1 MYLYVTKKQMMR
13 EKEHGDSVIAQELY
27 YQLQKEGFKVFFAK
41 ITLENKIGESY
52 EPYIYAALN
61 SAKVML
67 VIGSKKEYFEAPWVK
82 NEWNRFQTL
91 IKNGAT
97 KTIIPCFKDMDP
109 YDLPE
114 EFAYLQSQDMSKIG
128 FEQDLIYGIKKLIK
142 TEPKKK
148 KSKRPIVVALA
159 IAIILI
165 IVIAI
170 VTVNIPKTNEGNE
183 TAKQIVRQDVL
194 SSSGYTFNV
203 KTEDLKN
210 KIMKIVKDADLQEKT
225 ILDPETGKPI
235 INETT
240 GEEFKYGIKEKNLY
254 PYESSVECVAIG
266 WFTNVNDLPEGSN
279 DIEWS
284 AEDYEDR
291 ETDVTGIRIYSCNGY
306 VTGLAC
312 VAPRYGSGEVELIT
326 IPLNLYNEAKKILG
340 EETSNWK
347 ELVDSGIISEKTYD
361 RSNYEEITDGSF
373 FAGMIM
379 ELSI

>member
-1 MYLYVTKKQMMR
+1 MYLYAIKKQTTR

-27 YQLQKEGFKVFFAK
+27 YSLQKEGFKVFFAK

-61 SAKVML
+61 SSKVML

-82 NEWNRFQTL
+82 NEWSRFQAL
-91 IKNGAT
+91 IKNGDE
-97 KTIIPCFKDMDP
+97 KTIIPCYKEMDP

-114 EFAYLQSQDMSKIG
+114 EFAYLQAQDMSKIG
-128 FEQDLIYGIKKLIK
+128 FEQDLIYGIKKLVK
-142 TEPKKK
+142 KESKKK
-148 KSKRPIVVALA
+148 QNKIPIIV
-159 IAIILI
+159 ISIITIILI
-165 IVIAI
+165 
-170 VTVNIPKTNEGNE
+170 TVVGILMTNSQKTNEGNE

-210 KIMKIVKDADLQEKT
+210 KIMKIVKDANLQEKT
-225 ILDPETGKPI
+225 ILDPETGEPI
-235 INETT
+235 IDETT
-240 GEEFKYGIKEKNLY
+240 GEEFKYGIKEKKLY
-254 PYESSVECVAIG
+254 PYESSIECVAIG
-266 WFTNVNDLPEGSN
+266 WFTNVNDLPEGST

-284 AEDYEDR
+284 AEDYEDQ
-291 ETDVTGIRIYSCNGY
+291 ETDVTGIRIYSSNGY

-312 VAPRYGSGEVELIT
+312 VAPRYGSGDVESIT

-340 EETSNWK
+340 GEESNWK

>member
-1 MYLYVTKKQMMR
+1 MYLYVTKKQMMK

-82 NEWNRFQTL
+82 NEWSRFQAL

-128 FEQDLIYGIKKLIK
+128 FEQDLIYGIKKLIN

-148 KSKRPIVVALA
+148 KSKTPIVVALA
-159 IAIILI
+159 MAIILI

-170 VTVNIPKTNEGNE
+170 VMVNIPKTNEE
-183 TAKQIVRQDVL
+183 TKTVGQIIRKDIM
-194 SSSGYTFNV
+194 STTGYTFNV
-203 KTEDLKN
+203 KVEDLKN

-225 ILDPETGKPI
+225 IINSETGEPI
-235 INETT
+235 IDETT
-240 GEEFKYGIKEKNLY
+240 GEEFQFGMKEKKIYQPEGSL
-254 PYESSVECVAIG
+254 CDAIG
-266 WFTNVNDLPEGSN
+266 WFQECPEDANDT
-279 DIEWS
+279 EWY
-284 AEDYEDR
+284 AEDYEDKK
-291 ETDVTGIRIYSCNGY
+291 TDVTGIRIYSCNGY
-306 VTGLAC
+306 VTGIEC
-312 VAPRYGSGEVELIT
+312 VPPRYGSGEVDWLI

-347 ELVDSGIISEKTYD
+347 ELVDSGIISEKTYYRD
-361 RSNYEEITDGSF
+361 NYEEVTDEPF
-373 FAGMIM
+373 LAGMIM
-379 ELSI
+379 VLSI

>member
-1 MYLYVTKKQMMR
+1 MYLYAIKKQTKK
-13 EKEHGDSVIAQELY
+13 EKELGDSVIAQELFY
-27 YQLQKEGFKVFFAK
+27 SLQKEGFKVFFAK

-82 NEWNRFQTL
+82 NEWSRFQAL
-91 IKNGAT
+91 IKNGDE
-97 KTIIPCFKDMDP
+97 KIIIPCYKEMDP

-114 EFAYLQSQDMSKIG
+114 EFAYLQAQDMSKIG
-128 FEQDLIYGIKKLIK
+128 FEQDLIYGIKKLVK
-142 TEPKKK
+142 KEPKKK
-148 KSKRPIVVALA
+148 QNKTPIIVISI
-159 IAIILI
+159 IAIIVI
-165 IVIAI
+165 IVVGIFMINAQ
-170 VTVNIPKTNEGNE
+170 KTNEGTE

-194 SSSGYTFNV
+194 AASGYTFNV

-210 KIMKIVKDADLQEKT
+210 KIMKIVTEGNLQEQT
-225 ILDPETGKPI
+225 VINPETGKPM
-235 INETT
+235 INEIT
-240 GEEFKYGIKEKNLY
+240 GEEYKYGMKEKTLY
-254 PYESSVECVAIG
+254 QPESSLECVAIG
-266 WFTNVNDLPEGSN
+266 WFSNIDDLQESES
-279 DIEWS
+279 DKEWY
-284 AEDYEDR
+284 AKDYEDR
-291 ETDVTGIRIYSCNGY
+291 EIDVTGIRIYSCNGY
-306 VTGLAC
+306 VTGISC
-312 VAPRYGSGEVELIT
+312 VPPRYGSGEVELIT
-326 IPLNLYNEAKKILG
+326 IPINLYNEAKKILG

>member
-1 MYLYVTKKQMMR
+1 MYLYAIKKQMMK

-91 IKNGAT
+91 MKNGAT

-148 KSKRPIVVALA
+148 KSKMPIVVTAV

-165 IVIAI
+165 IGLAI
-170 VTVNIPKTNEGNE
+170 FMVSRPKTSEE
-183 TAKQIVRQDVL
+183 TKTPEQIIRQDVL
-194 SSSGYTFNV
+194 STTGYTFNV
-203 KTEDLKN
+203 KAEDLKN
-210 KIMKIVKDADLQEKT
+210 KIMKIVEDAGLQEQT
-225 ILDPETGKPI
+225 IMDPETGEPM

-240 GEEFKYGIKEKNLY
+240 GEEMKYGMKAKIIHQLPEDML
-254 PYESSVECVAIG
+254 ECTAIG
-266 WFTNVNDLPEGSN
+266 WFSNIDDLPDNAS
-279 DIEWS
+279 DKEWDG
-284 AEDYEDR
+284 DYGDR
-291 ETDVTGIRIYSCNGY
+291 EIDVTGIRIYACNGY
-306 VTGLAC
+306 VTELEC
-312 VAPRYGSGEVELIT
+312 VPPRYGSGEVELLT

-347 ELVDSGIISEKTYD
+347 ELVDTGIISEKTYD
-361 RSNYEEITDGSF
+361 RSNYQEVTDGTF
-373 FAGMIM
+373 FAGMIKT
-379 ELSI
+379 LNI

>member
-1 MYLYVTKKQMMR
+1 MK

-128 FEQDLIYGIKKLIK
+128 FEQDLIYGIKKLIN

-148 KSKRPIVVALA
+148 KSKTPIVVALA
-159 IAIILI
+159 MAIILI

-170 VTVNIPKTNEGNE
+170 VTVNIPKANEE
-183 TAKQIVRQDVL
+183 TKTAGQIIRQDVI
-194 SSSGYTFNV
+194 STTGYTFNV
-203 KTEDLKN
+203 KTEELKN
-210 KIMKIVKDADLQEKT
+210 KIMKIVQDADLQEQT
-225 ILDPETGKPI
+225 IMNPETGEPI
-235 INETT
+235 IDETT
-240 GEEFKYGIKEKNLY
+240 GEEFKYGIKEKILHQPEGSTEY
-254 PYESSVECVAIG
+254 VAIG
-266 WFTNVNDLPEGSN
+266 WFQEFPEDANDT
-279 DIEWS
+279 EWY
-284 AEDYEDR
+284 AEDYEDKK
-291 ETDVTGIRIYSCNGY
+291 TDVIGIRIHSCNGY
-306 VTGLAC
+306 VIGVEC
-312 VAPRYGSGEVELIT
+312 VPPRYGSGEVELLT
-326 IPLNLYNEAKKILG
+326 IPLNLYNEAIKILG
-340 EETSNWK
+340 EETYNWK
-347 ELVDSGIISEKTYD
+347 ELVDSGIISEKTYYRD
-361 RSNYEEITDGSF
+361 NYQEVTDEPF
-373 FAGMIM
+373 LAGMIM
-379 ELSI
+379 ELLI

>member
-1 MYLYVTKKQMMR
+1 MYLYVTKKQMTK
-13 EKEHGDSVIAQELY
+13 EKELGDSVIAQELY
-27 YQLQKEGFKVFFAK
+27 YSLQKEGFKVFFAK

-82 NEWNRFQTL
+82 NEWSRFQAL
-91 IKNGAT
+91 IKNGDE
-97 KTIIPCFKDMDP
+97 KTIIPCYKEMDP

-114 EFAYLQSQDMSKIG
+114 EFAYLQAQDISKIG
-128 FEQDLIYGIKKLIK
+128 FEQDLIYGIKKLVK
-142 TEPKKK
+142 KEPKKK
-148 KSKRPIVVALA
+148 QNKTPIIIISI

-165 IVIAI
+165 
-170 VTVNIPKTNEGNE
+170 TVVSIFMINAQKTNEGTN
-183 TAKQIVRQDVL
+183 TAKQIIRQDVL
-194 SSSGYTFNV
+194 SASGYTFNV

-210 KIMKIVKDADLQEKT
+210 KIMKIVTDGNLQEQT
-225 ILDPETGKPI
+225 VIDPETGEPM
-235 INETT
+235 INEIT
-240 GEEFKYGIKEKNLY
+240 GEEYKYGMKEKKLY
-254 PYESSVECVAIG
+254 PYESSIECVAIG
-266 WFTNVNDLPEGSN
+266 WFTNVNDLPEGST

-291 ETDVTGIRIYSCNGY
+291 ETDVTGIRIYSSNGY
-306 VTGLAC
+306 VTGISC
-312 VAPRYGSGEVELIT
+312 VPPRYGSGEVELIT
-326 IPLNLYNEAKKILG
+326 IPINLYNEAKKILG

>member
-1 MYLYVTKKQMMR
+1 MYLYVIKKQMMK

-148 KSKRPIVVALA
+148 KSKTPIVIALV
-159 IAIILI
+159 IAIILS

-170 VTVNIPKTNEGNE
+170 VTANIPKTNEE
-183 TAKQIVRQDVL
+183 TKTAGQIIRQDVM
-194 SSSGYTFNV
+194 STTGYTFNV
-203 KTEDLKN
+203 KTEELKN
-210 KIMKIVKDADLQEKT
+210 KIMKIVQDAGLQEQT
-225 ILDPETGKPI
+225 VLDPETGEPI
-235 INETT
+235 INEAT
-240 GEEFKYGIKEKNLY
+240 GEEFKYGMKEKILY
-254 PYESSVECVAIG
+254 QPESSTDCLAIG
-266 WFTNVNDLPEGSN
+266 WFSNIDDLQANES
-279 DIEWS
+279 
-284 AEDYEDR
+284 DR
-291 ETDVTGIRIYSCNGY
+291 EWYADYGDREIDVTGIRIYSCNGY
-306 VTGLAC
+306 VIGLEC
-312 VAPRYGSGEVELIT
+312 VPHRYGSSEVELLT

-347 ELVDSGIISEKTYD
+347 ELVDTGIISEKTYD
-361 RSNYEEITDGSF
+361 RSNYQEVTDGTF
-373 FAGMIM
+373 FAGMVKTLNI
-379 ELSI
+379 